1 MPIEIRELNIRITVS
16 EDQSPANNASSQQ
29 PQESR
34 ESFVAECVEQV
45 LDIISKTHER

>member
-16 EDQSPANNASSQQ
+16 DNQNPANPGNNGTNQSPH
-29 PQESR
+29 ESL
-34 ESFVAECVEQV
+34 VAECVEQV